1 MTASRSKW
9 AGNMDLTTEKMNEG
23 IEDDNQDKGFNDTD
37 SLEMNQT
44 ARTNAQI
51 VLISEVREW
60 LANKSLC

>member
-9 AGNMDLTTEKMNEG
+9 AGNMDLTTEKMNEC

-51 VLISEVREW
+51 VLNSEVREW

>member
-51 VLISEVREW
+51 VLIRKVREW
-60 LANKSLC
+60 HANQSLC

>member
-1 MTASRSKW
+1 MASRSKW
-9 AGNMDLTTEKMNEG
+9 TGNMDLTTEKMNEC

>member
-1 MTASRSKW
+1 
-9 AGNMDLTTEKMNEG
+9 MDLTTDKMNEG

-51 VLISEVREW
+51 VLNSEVREW

>member
-1 MTASRSKW
+1 MASRSKW
-9 AGNMDLTTEKMNEG
+9 TGKMDLTTDKMNKG

-51 VLISEVREW
+51 VLIRKIREW
-60 LANKSLC
+60 LANQSLC

>member
-1 MTASRSKW
+1 MMASRSKW
-9 AGNMDLTTEKMNEG
+9 TGNMDLTTEKMNEG

-51 VLISEVREW
+51 VLISEVKEW